1 MIFFSKK
8 AVENFLNKEFIVTK
22 LTDRMGMRIKG
33 PIIENIKEKNIRS
46 EGIVKGTIQI
56 PPDGDPIIMLSDHG
70 TIGGYPKI
78 GVVISAD
85 YDKLVQLVPNTKIK
99 FKLVNL
105 SEAEKIYEIY
115 RLETDNL
122 IKPNKMN
129 LIFKI
134 PGPLLVFFGACSLS
148 FGGLIVKSFEG
159 ATLWQILFWRSLF
172 FIMVVFIFLL
182 ISYKKKI
189 FRAFYNSGIPGI
201 FGGIIL
207 SSGFCGY
214 VFAMY
219 NTTVAN
225 TNFIIQTQTI
235 FLAIFGYFFLKEKI
249 SKITLVSIF
258 LAISGIILMVGS
270 DLEPG
275 QMSGNLAAFIMPVS
289 FAILILIIRKY
300 PNVDMV
306 PLQLYAG
313 ITAMIIGYIIAGKI
327 NISAHDIFLGFLA
340 GFFQLGFGFILITI
354 GARSTPSAM
363 VGIIM
368 LTEAVLGPFWAWL
381 FINENSSFMVL
392 IGGTIVIIAVLLQF
406 YTSIKNENQ
415 TILNK

>member
-1 MIFFSKK
+1 
-8 AVENFLNKEFIVTK
+8 
-22 LTDRMGMRIKG
+22 
-33 PIIENIKEKNIRS
+33 
-46 EGIVKGTIQI
+46 
-56 PPDGDPIIMLSDHG
+56 
-70 TIGGYPKI
+70 
-78 GVVISAD
+78 
-85 YDKLVQLVPNTKIK
+85 
-99 FKLVNL
+99 
-105 SEAEKIYEIY
+105 
-115 RLETDNL
+115 
-122 IKPNKMN
+122 MN

-327 NISAHDIFLGFLA
+327 NISAHDIFLGFFA

-415 TILNK
+415 TIRNK

>member
-1 MIFFSKK
+1 
-8 AVENFLNKEFIVTK
+8 
-22 LTDRMGMRIKG
+22 
-33 PIIENIKEKNIRS
+33 
-46 EGIVKGTIQI
+46 
-56 PPDGDPIIMLSDHG
+56 
-70 TIGGYPKI
+70 
-78 GVVISAD
+78 
-85 YDKLVQLVPNTKIK
+85 
-99 FKLVNL
+99 
-105 SEAEKIYEIY
+105 
-115 RLETDNL
+115 
-122 IKPNKMN
+122 MN
-129 LIFKI
+129 LKFKI
-134 PGPLLVFFGACSLS
+134 PGPLLVFFGASSLS

-235 FLAIFGYFFLKEKI
+235 FLAIFGYLFLKEKI

-406 YTSIKNENQ
+406 YTSIKSENQ